1 MVAYRVGSPY
11 RGPPQNRPFREHTPW
26 NKARRRIRQTFSYSN
41 VFVISGAGR
50 AAIGV
55 IVLALTA
62 ALVLGAGTTRAQTP
76 VCSDMPGSGER
87 IECIEDADSTN
98 LIDIDAVGVDID
110 TSGDNEP
117 GVHAKHEGE
126 GDIDVNVSADDSG
139 GQPVKSTI
147 GTTGLK
153 APGIHGEHTGTGKIG
168 LDVRMTDITTNSNNN
183 NIAIVGHSHGV
194 HGHHTG
200 NGVIDIDAQGLAI
213 TTTGR
218 DEDGIKGVHEGSGD
232 VNIDVSGDTSITTS
246 GQYARGVQGWHQ
258 GDGDVRIEVKDST
271 ITTMDYKGEAILGR
285 HCQVNQYD
293 TCITHSTTGDLY
305 IDVENTGIT
314 TKGDSA
320 HSVFGEHSGTGDLYI
335 KIKEN
340 AEIATEGISAYGVYG
355 VHKGDGALSIDV
367 QSGAI
372 GTADIYAHG
381 VFGLHS
387 NSEGAGRLDIAVQ
400 ESTITTGGHEAHGV
414 YGLHKGAGHLDI
426 YVKDSAITTTGV
438 KPEELSF
445 LSSGPYGVHAHHQ
458 QNSIG
463 NVTIDVQSG
472 VIGTA
477 DTYAHG
483 VYGLHRGDGHLITH
497 VKDGATI
504 TTTGDEAHGVYGEYF
519 YGGDGD
525 IFTDVQDG
533 ATTIATTGDN
543 AHGVYGRRWGGA
555 GNVDIAVR
563 SASITTTGV
572 SAHGLYALN
581 NVLGNQGDIRIA
593 TISGASI
600 EAKGANASGIRIGD
614 LDSSG
619 QVQGAAQVGEDGYR
633 KQIVQVNSRVWGG
646 TGEAAGVF
654 LAGGGRLIIG
664 PGGSVGAASGI
675 SVLATGDSSGVKPRL
690 HLTLLPIGHR
700 IADLIGNGYILNDG
714 GETTI
719 VVNGVKL
726 HDGVDGA
733 TGLTAQNGAWYVT
746 LREDGVT
753 VDRSTD
759 PWTISPRG
767 SGVIT
772 DRDFSAED
780 FGAPDSSAPPEQPD
794 TGNTP
799 DTPGL
804 QTSETPGPPDSEAPD
819 ASDSETPD
827 APDPETSEQPD
838 TDNAPEPPVSPDS
851 KAPETPDSE
860 TREQPDTG
868 EDSVMPENTPEPSG
882 KITFTEEYAPRAA
895 LYEALP
901 GFLLRLNGGGP
912 AGERL
917 RSPGSPVW
925 ARLTGS
931 RGSHEPDRSTV
942 GQEYDFERFE
952 AEAGLDAGMGEHF
965 TGSISV
971 RHVRGSAEVSSP
983 FGGGD
988 IEAEGIGVSLGAS
1001 WKGPGGYY
1009 ANGSLSLTD
1018 YDLDVSSG
1026 DTNVGTLKRDVASR
1040 GTLLSLEAGR
1050 RIKMS
1055 ERMNLTPRAWL
1066 ARSAVSV
1073 DAFTDKVDARVSVAE
1088 TARFTGGVGV
1098 AAQTAWAIEGGSFSL
1113 RGSLDLTQ
1121 TLDDA
1126 ETAVDVS
1133 GERLESKSAKTRLL
1147 LGLGGVYRKGRFSV
1161 SGEVS
1166 MGGLGSEDTQY
1177 SGQVSFGMRF

>member
-1 MVAYRVGSPY
+1 MRFDEAVESRVKSGS
-11 RGPPQNRPFREHTPW
+11 RRSSVLMRAMMRAWTP
-26 NKARRRIRQTFSYSN
+26 
-41 VFVISGAGR
+41 
-50 AAIGV
+50 IGV
-55 IVLALTA
+55 TALAA
-62 ALVLGAGTTRAQTP
+62 ALVLGNVDVLAQSI
-76 VCSDMPGSGER
+76 CSDTPDTGER
-87 IECIEDADSTN
+87 IECTEP
-98 LIDIDAVGVDID
+98 D
-110 TSGDNEP
+110 TS
-117 GVHAKHEGE
+117 
-126 GDIDVNVSADDSG
+126 
-139 GQPVKSTI
+139 ST
-147 GTTGLK
+147 
-153 APGIHGEHTGTGKIG
+153 
-168 LDVRMTDITTNSNNN
+168 D
-183 NIAIVGHSHGV
+183 
-194 HGHHTG
+194 
-200 NGVIDIDAQGLAI
+200 IDIDAQDLAI

-232 VNIDVSGDTSITTS
+232 VNIDVSGNTSITTS

-314 TKGDSA
+314 TKGGSA

-335 KIKEN
+335 KMKEN

-400 ESTITTGGHEAHGV
+400 ESTITTGGREAHGV
-414 YGLHKGAGHLDI
+414 YGFHKGAGHLDI
-426 YVKDSAITTTGV
+426 YVKDSVITTTGV
-438 KPEELSF
+438 KPESY
-445 LSSGPYGVHAHHQ
+445 LSSIGAYGVHAHHQ

-472 VIGTA
+472 AIGTA

-483 VYGLHRGDGHLITH
+483 VYGLHRGDGHLITRVKDGATITTTGDEAHGVYGLHIGDGHLITH

-654 LAGGGRLIIG
+654 LAGGGRLVIG
-664 PGGSVGAASGI
+664 PGGRVGAASGI
-675 SVLATGDSSGVKPRL
+675 SVLATGDSPGATLQDPPVKPRL
-690 HLTLLPIGHR
+690 HLTLLPVGHR

-719 VVNGVKL
+719 VLNGVKL
-726 HDGVDGA
+726 HDGVEGA
-733 TGLTAQNGAWYVT
+733 TGLTAQNGAWDVT

-759 PWTISPRG
+759 PWTIFPRV
-767 SGVIT
+767 SEVIT
-772 DRDFSAED
+772 DRDFSAGD
-780 FGAPDSSAPPEQPD
+780 FGTPDSSAPPEQPDTGDAPNTPGLQTSETPGLPDSEAPDAPDSSAPPEQPD
-794 TGNTP
+794 TDNAP

-804 QTSETPGPPDSEAPD
+804 QTSETPGSPDSEAPD
-819 ASDSETPD
+819 A
-827 APDPETSEQPD
+827 
-838 TDNAPEPPVSPDS
+838 
-851 KAPETPDSE
+851 PDSE
-860 TREQPDTG
+860 TSEQPDTG

-882 KITFTEEYAPRAA
+882 KFTFTEEYAPRAA

-925 ARLTGS
+925 ARLTGG
-931 RGSHEPDRSTV
+931 RGSHAPERSTV
-942 GQEYDFERFE
+942 GQEYDFERL
-952 AEAGLDAGMGEHF
+952 AVEAGMDVSLGESLS
-965 TGSISV
+965 GSISV

-1001 WKGPGGYY
+1001 WEGAGGYY

-1018 YDLDVSSG
+1018 YDVELASG
-1026 DTNVGTLKRDVASR
+1026 DPGMGVLKRDASAR
-1040 GTLLSLEAGR
+1040 GTLLNFEAGR

-1055 ERMNLTPRAWL
+1055 EKLNLTPRAWMT
-1066 ARSAVSV
+1066 RSATSV
-1073 DAFTDKVDARVSVAE
+1073 DDFTDKVAARIFVADA
-1088 TARFTGGVGV
+1088 ARFTGGVGAV
-1098 AAQTAWAIEGGSFSL
+1098 ADTARAFEGGTLSL
-1113 RGSLDLTQ
+1113 RGSLDLAQ

-1147 LGLGGVYRKGRFSV
+1147 LGLGGVYRMGRFSLG
-1161 SGEVS
+1161 GEVS
-1166 MGGLGSEDTQY
+1166 MGGLGSGDTQY
-1177 SGQVSFGMRF
+1177 AGRVSFGMRF